1 MKKQTK
7 RKLSGMKFKIKKHS
21 PTILIVGGVLGFA
34 GSAVL
39 AYKARPKVEEVVESL
54 EEDRSNNVEVSKVE
68 VVKRVGVALAP
79 AIGLGLVSTG
89 MLMWS
94 HQIQRRR
101 IMALSTSLIASQT
114 AHYKLAEKVKN
125 KLGEKAYNEFITKDE
140 RKVFSKD
147 DDGNTTETIE
157 EMKAELDK
165 TLGQWYEESNEYFSD
180 DHQYNLQWIEL
191 KSTELDS
198 KLFAKGHLL
207 LNDVRRLLGFEPIP
221 SGQLLGWSSY
231 DTFYIDSIVVN
242 EWDDKKQQDVPNILV
257 TWSKP
262 RYIYQQMD

>member
-1 MKKQTK
+1 MKNKTN
-7 RKLSGMKFKIKKHS
+7 RKLNGMKFKIKKHS
-21 PTILIVGGVLGFA
+21 PTILIVGGVLGFV

-39 AYKARPKVEEVVESL
+39 AYKARPKVEEVVESV
-54 EEDRSNNVEVSKVE
+54 EDDVNNNVEVNKVE
-68 VVKRVGVALAP
+68 VGKQVVMALAP

-89 MLMWS
+89 MLLWS
-94 HQIQRRR
+94 HQIQKRR

-125 KLGEKAYNEFITKDE
+125 KLGEKAYNEFMTKDE

-147 DDGNTTETIE
+147 EDGNTTETIE

-165 TLGQWYEESNEYFSD
+165 TLGQWYEESSEYFSD

-207 LNDVRRLLGFEPIP
+207 LNDVRKLLGFEPIP
-221 SGQLLGWSSY
+221 SGQLLGWSAY
-231 DTFYIDSIVVN
+231 DSFYIDSIIMN
-242 EWDDKKQQDVPNILV
+242 EWDDKNQQDVPHILV
-257 TWSKP
+257 TWAKP